1 MCECM
6 CMHVYVCV
14 CVSMCGVYTCVC
26 VCACVTLCAG
36 VCIYVCGC
44 HTLPHMSPFLMKLV
58 LSYKQLGHPLS
69 HCVQTAPD
77 LHLRPHTAEP
87 ILQRSVTIA
96 QVCSPL
102 IVTKLLPSYVIRSWG
117 RAIHIPVCLLVSGS
131 NVVPCHWR
139 NSSGVQSLRTVYV
152 KLVLFRLWLWA
163 SSRYT
168 RHQRRK
174 DAITC

>member
-1 MCECM
+1 MY
-6 CMHVYVCV
+6 VYACVCV
-14 CVSMCGVYTCVC
+14 CMCVNVWCVHVCVC

-96 QVCSPL
+96 QVCSPH
-102 IVTKLLPSYVIRSWG
+102 SYQII
-117 RAIHIPVCLLVSGS
+117 AILCNQIMRESHTYSCMSISVRIQCSA
-131 NVVPCHWR
+131 CHWR

-168 RHQRRK
+168 RHQRRQG
-174 DAITC
+174 AIT

>member
-1 MCECM
+1 MYLQFMLFMIGPFCVMCV
-6 CMHVYVCV
+6 HVWMYVYACVCV
-14 CVSMCGVYTCVC
+14 CMCVNVWCVHVCVC

-44 HTLPHMSPFLMKLV
+44 HTLPHMSPSLMKLV

-131 NVVPCHWR
+131 NVVRATGGIPAVSRVW
-139 NSSGVQSLRTVYV
+139 G
-152 KLVLFRLWLWA
+152 LFML
-163 SSRYT
+163 S
-168 RHQRRK
+168 
-174 DAITC
+174 